1 MIPGA
6 NGPLLVPL
14 GTDDARYRANA
25 DADADSIRNQEPP
38 ARPGGTAREQRAR
51 QGACWS
57 RAFQLPV
64 ADRATP

>member
-1 MIPGA
+1 MIPGV
-6 NGPLLVPL
+6 NGPLLALL
-14 GTDDARYRANA
+14 GTDEARYR
-25 DADADSIRNQEPP
+25 ADADSIRNQEPP

>member
-6 NGPLLVPL
+6 NGPLLAPL

-38 ARPGGTAREQRAR
+38 ARH
-51 QGACWS
+51 GACWS

-64 ADRATP
+64 ADRATA